1 MGLPVDADRNPPKP
15 TRPKPSPDNA
25 SPENSSGDPL
35 PNSAADDFFVKM
47 NRDFRR
53 PKPSEEAVAAA
64 LHAIQTLAGDAGLEH
79 DDVAAEE
86 SSEDFEHRDAGQSCP
101 KCAAINSG
109 SNRFCGYCGTTL
121 IRREKPGAQTPPSA
135 LLRQPAHREPPSAE
149 QLIREGTP
157 REQHIHQYHH
167 HYFPES
173 VVKQSL
179 AFAGG
184 WKSSSRMTLLR
195 F

>member
-1 MGLPVDADRNPPKP
+1 MNPVPTIAMFIDLASAMWQLLRNDRIPYRRNLPWTASICSRQRQSNFHHLVGFAQFGRRMGLPVDADRNQPKP

-25 SPENSSGDPL
+25 SPENSNGDPL

-64 LHAIQTLAGDAGLEH
+64 LHAIQTLPGDAGLEH
-79 DDVAAEE
+79 DDVATEE

-121 IRREKPGAQTPPSA
+121 IRR
-135 LLRQPAHREPPSAE
+135 
-149 QLIREGTP
+149 
-157 REQHIHQYHH
+157 
-167 HYFPES
+167 
-173 VVKQSL
+173 
-179 AFAGG
+179 
-184 WKSSSRMTLLR
+184 
-195 F
+195 